1 MDIAVDSVAVL
12 RRARS
17 VLATEAAAI
26 AAVESRVGAPLV
38 AAVQTILNASGR
50 VVVTGIGKSGHVGR
64 KIAATLASTGTPA
77 FFVHPAE
84 ASHGDMGMITADDV
98 VIALSNSGEVAEVNA
113 LLTPI
118 KRVGARIIAIT
129 GNENSTLGTE
139 ADITL
144 DAGVSTEACPLGLA
158 PTASTAAA
166 MALGDALAMALLE
179 ARGFTA
185 EDFARS
191 HPGGSL
197 GRRLLTHVRDVMR
210 IGTAIPTVAL
220 DATVAQALF
229 EITGK
234 GMGMTAVVTPD
245 GAVAGIFTDGDLR
258 RCLPKVSDFSAAK
271 VADFMTVKPV
281 SIGPDELAVEALGK
295 IIHRRSRSA
304 IDALPELQ
312 YAGLTPGIFP
322 FPEKVMHIGSLWGA
336 TISVEEIK
344 GADTPGEAME
354 PAPKES
360 PDDLDP
366 EKVLL
371 QFLSGD
377 GMPEVKDKAVQSIA
391 SGHESGSAYLLKL
404 AARRSLPLK
413 ARVAILDYLTRYA
426 VNAQD
431 KSMINKFYALR
442 RSSAGDRQFVASID
456 LSLRLLGNAFGRAI
470 ATGGTVRYTRAVT
483 TDGYEGLPKE
493 TDIITL
499 KQKPYPEYSGADV
512 RTNLKKALK
521 YYHLDPAMAER
532 MQRRVSELLN
542 QPENRESPER
552 NLIFAALGRLYP
564 DKDFYVL
571 KKQGQDAF
579 AKPGYF
585 TTTLRIVTASQR
597 GKSWQIAAL
606 QRLWSL
612 SYSEADLIR
621 QIYLRDGKL
630 LQQRMRL

>member
-1 MDIAVDSVAVL
+1 MSLSLPTARFLHVLLAFLVFFTGACAGGQVRNELELEEAKRRAQAGEERGWSSLERTVRSNDADADPELQKKALAAIGSIKAPRAELILKENLSNRVL
-12 RRARS
+12 RG
-17 VLATEAAAI
+17 EAAAGWI
-26 AAVESRVGAPLV
+26 NQRNDTNKDQIDAVLIESARNNAREFSGLSKEEIRALGATDHPE
-38 AAVQTILNASGR
+38 AVRLLKQQ
-50 VVVTGIGKSGHVGR
+50 IGKDPN
-64 KIAATLASTGTPA
+64 K
-77 FFVHPAE
+77 
-84 ASHGDMGMITADDV
+84 
-98 VIALSNSGEVAEVNA
+98 
-113 LLTPI
+113 
-118 KRVGARIIAIT
+118 
-129 GNENSTLGTE
+129 
-139 ADITL
+139 
-144 DAGVSTEACPLGLA
+144 
-158 PTASTAAA
+158 
-166 MALGDALAMALLE
+166 
-179 ARGFTA
+179 
-185 EDFARS
+185 
-191 HPGGSL
+191 
-197 GRRLLTHVRDVMR
+197 
-210 IGTAIPTVAL
+210 
-220 DATVAQALF
+220 
-229 EITGK
+229 
-234 GMGMTAVVTPD
+234 
-245 GAVAGIFTDGDLR
+245 
-258 RCLPKVSDFSAAK
+258 
-271 VADFMTVKPV
+271 
-281 SIGPDELAVEALGK
+281 DELAVEALGK

-470 ATGGTVRYTRAVT
+470 GTGGTVRYTRAVT
-483 TDGYEGLPKE
+483 TDGYDSLPKE

-612 SYSEADLIR
+612 SYNEADLLR